1 MHACVFGEGTGA
13 LLLPHALVDDSIDE
27 LQALVLSMEIVVF
40 VINLCIVN
48 IKVTLVLN
56 CKL

>member
-1 MHACVFGEGTGA
+1 MMLQA
-13 LLLPHALVDDSIDE
+13 E
-27 LQALVLSMEIVVF
+27 LQRYRYNCAQGRDLDRIIDVVF